1 MRGQSSFGLTAPAG
15 CRSREESRGRVERPR
30 AGLNSSHGGVRLK
43 LALLCFSSRRHLAF
57 PAGVHLRSSSRYRL
71 FCRRGGGRFRVCH
84 TVRRRAT
91 WLRRRLSA
99 SSVTNQNFLDMAQD
113 AVSDGLA
120 TRLGT
125 VNGNNSRIFTLNPSL
140 AVRDLRIVATPIGG
154 NGQASTGE
162 VIVSPGQTI
171 EFRIG
176 STLRNSSV
184 SIRSP

>member
-1 MRGQSSFGLTAPAG
+1 MRSHRLAIAFLAAFAAASAASSCAHTGQAAGDLAPAT
-15 CRSREESRGRVERPR
+15 
-30 AGLNSSHGGVRLK
+30 AIGL
-43 LALLCFSSRRHLAF
+43 
-57 PAGVHLRSSSRYRL
+57 
-71 FCRRGGGRFRVCH
+71 
-84 TVRRRAT
+84 
-91 WLRRRLSA
+91 
-99 SSVTNQNFLDMAQD
+99 SVTNQNFLDMD
-113 AVSDGLA
+113 VYAVSDGLA

-125 VNGNNSRIFTLNPSL
+125 VNGNNSRVFTLNPSL